1 MPKQSFHQ
9 AAPARQPVSKQP
21 IREQDDLGEPQ
32 PIGKATYD
40 YQAIIREV
48 LASGGDVS
56 ICSLRDSSREV
67 GGRACAGCGARLPKN
82 TSITRC
88 PSCSPEV
95 TAARSECSETKNSS
109 TKRSPK

>member
-40 YQAIIREV
+40 YQASYEKSWHRV
-48 LASGGDVS
+48 AM
-56 ICSLRDSSREV
+56 SLSVAFETPL
-67 GGRACAGCGARLPKN
+67 GR
-82 TSITRC
+82 
-88 PSCSPEV
+88 
-95 TAARSECSETKNSS
+95 
-109 TKRSPK
+109 